1 MGLTS
6 KFYDL
11 ERREFIRV
19 RAELP
24 VKYKFLSQDPNF
36 SSDEIYNGTTSNLSG
51 GGLLLVGTI
60 PNTDWIT
67 ALLMD
72 RIVIGVNILFPI
84 DPEPVKALTR
94 TAWIE
99 ALDER
104 AHQCSL
110 GLKFKEVTKQH
121 LDKIFK
127 YVIKAQMP

>member
-1 MGLTS
+1 MGVNT

-19 RAELP
+19 RAELV
-24 VKYKFLSQDPNF
+24 VKYKFLSHGAQSVP
-36 SSDEIYNGTTSNLSG
+36 DEVFEGTTSNLSG

-67 ALLMD
+67 GLLMD
-72 RIVIGVNILFPI
+72 RIVVGVNLFLPG
-84 DPEPVKALTR
+84 DAEPVKALTR

-104 AHQCSL
+104 AQRCSM
-110 GLKFKEVTKQH
+110 GLRFKEITKEH
-121 LDKIFK
+121 LDRLFK
-127 YVIKAQMP
+127 FVIKAQMP